1 MLPLRVAIRY
11 LLSGKAHAATGI
23 ITVIATIGI
32 AVTTAALV
40 VVLSVFNGFR
50 DLITDRLS
58 LLDPEVSIVAASG
71 KTIANADRVLASV
84 AAVPGVELAMP
95 VIADKALAVHGGLQT
110 NVVVKGVPDGYD
122 HLNSVRSLM
131 VDGEWGLHRP
141 VLKEDGE
148 VEAITPTPLSGGVGE
163 GLVLGTGPAIRLR
176 AVSGQSEPVALYAP
190 QRSGTINLA
199 APLGAFRSDTLTVAG
214 VFELSQDGYDT
225 DLVFVPLDVARHLF
239 DLPDAATAIEV
250 KISGEPKPVIDTLRD
265 RLGSRYIV
273 RDRLMQQDEAY
284 RMVNTEKWMSGLL
297 VAFIMLIATFN
308 VIGAMALLIIEKR
321 DDAWTLRA
329 MGATRAFTRRVFI
342 SESVLITAAGAISGI
357 ALGLLVSL
365 GQQHYGWLKLE
376 GEPGT
381 MLVDAYPVAVQAS
394 DMPIV
399 LAATLLIAA
408 VTAAATRLLASR
420 L

>member
-50 DLITDRLS
+50 NIITDRLS
-58 LLDPEVSIVAASG
+58 LLDPEVSVVAASG
-71 KTIANADRVLASV
+71 KTIADADRVLASV
-84 AAVPGVELAMP
+84 AAVPGVELAVP
-95 VIADKALAVHGGLQT
+95 VVEDKALAVHGGLQT

-122 HLNSVRSLM
+122 RLNSVRSLM
-131 VDGEWGLHRP
+131 VDGEWSLPRP
-141 VLKEDGE
+141 LLKEGCQA
-148 VEAITPTPLSGGVGE
+148 EATASPPPSGGVG
-163 GLVLGTGPAIRLR
+163 GGIVLGTGPAIRLR

-199 APLGAFRSDTLTVAG
+199 SPLGAFRSDTLAVAG

-239 DLPDAATAIEV
+239 DRPDAATAIEV
-250 KISGEPKPVIDTLRD
+250 KLSGEPKPVINALRE

-321 DDAWTLRA
+321 DDARTMRA
-329 MGATRAFTRRVFI
+329 LGATSGFVRRVFVA
-342 SESVLITAAGAISGI
+342 ESQLITAVGTLAGIV
-357 ALGLLVSL
+357 LGLLVSL

-381 MLVDAYPVAVQAS
+381 MLVDAYPVAVEAP
-394 DMPIV
+394 DLLIV
-399 LAATLLIAA
+399 AAAALLIAG
-408 VTAAATRLLASR
+408 VTAAATRLLASK